1 MWRRVAAVQ
10 PKGWTST
17 SQMGLLL
24 QVRWKTTSLSDL
36 VSQIWA
42 CIMKSFRGSNF
53 PHTTEN
59 QSLTRGST
67 PVSTLV
73 KTPFQTKWTTLSIRL
88 EPMSV
93 LSRLC
98 TTMMWLSKKT
108 QLLAAS
114 ALRRQHPALSLK
126 LGLKCKNVT
135 WRTSTTK
142 RACTSTSTRCNGPS
156 MRAPAAFSKA
166 LTTKSWLTS
175 WRVVTPAPAWRYS
188 RTV

>member
-17 SQMGLLL
+17 SQMGLPL

-36 VSQIWA
+36 ESQTWVY
-42 CIMKSFRGSNF
+42 IMKSFRGSNS

-67 PVSTLV
+67 PVSTLA
-73 KTPFQTKWTTLSIRL
+73 KTRFPTKWTTLSTRL
-88 EPMSV
+88 ELMSV

-108 QLLAAS
+108 QLLVAS
-114 ALRRQHPALSLK
+114 ALRRQHPALSPK
-126 LGLKCKNVT
+126 LGRKCKNVT
-135 WRTSTTK
+135 WRISMTK
-142 RACTSTSTRCNGPS
+142 KACTSTSTRCNGPS

-166 LTTKSWLTS
+166 LTTRS
-175 WRVVTPAPAWRYS
+175 
-188 RTV
+188 